1 MKGVG
6 DGRTVQE
13 KSVIHVKV
21 SNHDVGSGRND
32 QDRRELTRYCPVEE
46 QNARN
51 HHNNCVDLSS
61 C

>member
-13 KSVIHVKV
+13 KPVIHVKV
-21 SNHDVGSGRND
+21 SNHDVGSGRNG
-32 QDRRELTRYCPVEE
+32 ENSLPKYCSVEE
-46 QNARN
+46 QSARN
-51 HHNNCVDLSS
+51 HRNNGVDLSS